1 MHKHFYI
8 DIHQEM
14 SFSISAHLS
23 PPPSDRD
30 AVADAIA
37 RCVCGLD
44 TADRALFQSAFVADA
59 VFDLNGAPLRGM
71 DEITARCFDIVSAL
85 DTTHTTSGVRAT
97 FAADGR
103 SATATA
109 TGVAHHYRAGAGL
122 AMTDGGH
129 TERLVVGSLYSIDL
143 VKVDGGEAEGE
154 VLWKAKTWRLKSVW
168 SQGDWAVMGALP
180 GDRGAETT
188 K

>member
-1 MHKHFYI
+1 
-8 DIHQEM
+8 M

-23 PPPSDRD
+23 PTPSDRD
-30 AVADAIA
+30 AVVDAIA

-59 VFDLNGAPLRGM
+59 VFDLNGAALRGM
-71 DEITARCFDIVSAL
+71 DEITTRCFDIVSAL
-85 DTTHTTSGVRAT
+85 DTTHTTSGVRTT

-122 AMTDGGH
+122 ALTDGGH
-129 TERLVVGSLYSIDL
+129 RERLVVGSLYSIDL
-143 VKVDGGEAEGE
+143 VKVDSGEGE
-154 VLWKAKTWRLKSVW
+154 GEGEGEGGVLWKAKTWRLKSVW